1 MTTPAPSEPEQIIP
15 VIRPGRGGARPG
27 AGRKPKSPDA
37 SDPYSILAKAKAK
50 NESYKAELTLLE
62 YKTRTGELLP
72 RDEVS
77 RAWSEQIA
85 IAKGRLLSLPARVS
99 AEVLRLKTQREIERV
114 LKAALVTILEEL
126 AGEAARYGL
135 NREGTP

>member
-1 MTTPAPSEPEQIIP
+1 MEIAPQPVDEQKP
-15 VIRPGRGGARPG
+15 RASTGWGGARPG
-27 AGRKPKSPDA
+27 AGRKIDA
-37 SDPYSILAKAKAK
+37 GKADDYSRLAKARADHEELKA
-50 NESYKAELTLLE
+50 ALRDLE
-62 YKTRTGELLP
+62 VKQKTGELLP
-72 RDEVS
+72 RDEVA

>member
-1 MTTPAPSEPEQIIP
+1 MELAHPPVDEQKP
-15 VIRPGRGGARPG
+15 RASTGWGGARPG
-27 AGRKPKSPDA
+27 AGRKKDA
-37 SDPYSILAKAKAK
+37 GKADDYSRLAKARADHEELKA
-50 NESYKAELTLLE
+50 ALRDLE
-62 YKTRTGELLP
+62 VKQKTGELLP
-72 RDEVS
+72 RDEVA

-99 AEVLRLKTQREIERV
+99 ADVLRLKTQREIERV

-135 NREGTP
+135 DREGTP

>member
-1 MTTPAPSEPEQIIP
+1 MENAPPPVDEQKP
-15 VIRPGRGGARPG
+15 RASTGWGGARPG
-27 AGRKPKSPDA
+27 AGRKKDTGKA
-37 SDPYSILAKAKAK
+37 DDYSRLAKARADHEELKA
-50 NESYKAELTLLE
+50 ALRDLE
-62 YKTRTGELLP
+62 VKQKTGELLP
-72 RDEVS
+72 RDEVA

-99 AEVLRLKTQREIERV
+99 ADVLRLKTQREIERV

-135 NREGTP
+135 DREGTP

>member
-1 MTTPAPSEPEQIIP
+1 MTPTPPAETPVIP
-15 VIRPGRGGARPG
+15 AIRPGRGGARPG

-62 YKTRTGELLP
+62 YKTKTGELLP
-72 RDEVS
+72 RDEVAQ
-77 RAWSEQIA
+77 AWSEQIT

-99 AEVLRLKTQREIERV
+99 AEVLRLKSQREIERV
-114 LKAALVTILEEL
+114 IKGAIVEILEEL
-126 AGEAARYGL
+126 AKDAATYQGQ
-135 NREGTP
+135 PS